1 MQKFENTLMSGQEK
15 VLVGKCPVG
24 EASVGEVQVGKL
36 VGWGIVYQVS
46 VSRGTE

>member
-1 MQKFENTLMSGQEK
+1 MVGEMSGREK

-24 EASVGEVQVGKL
+24 EASVGEL
-36 VGWGIVYQVS
+36 VGWGIVYQES

>member
-1 MQKFENTLMSGQEK
+1 MVGEMFGREK

-36 VGWGIVYQVS
+36 VGWGIVYQES
-46 VSRGTE
+46 VSRETE